1 MHEES
6 LYFSVMISWMV
17 PWLCQLQHFRAQI
30 AWSESA
36 WELYRWISENCCGSE
51 SLSQKHEWPTRRD
64 RSQLRDKESRI
75 EYGWMSVTKKRDVE
89 KQYLNKMPRWLICIN
104 TFCIKENS
112 VLTATS
118 LKLFSG
124 TVLKIPFNSG
134 SYFTLISD
142 NEGGITGALGF
153 WRMCNTQ

>member
-1 MHEES
+1 
-6 LYFSVMISWMV
+6 MID
-17 PWLCQLQHFRAQI
+17 
-30 AWSESA
+30 
-36 WELYRWISENCCGSE
+36 LYRV
-51 SLSQKHEWPTRRD
+51 D
-64 RSQLRDKESRI
+64 
-75 EYGWMSVTKKRDVE
+75 
-89 KQYLNKMPRWLICIN
+89 

-142 NEGGITGALGF
+142 NEGEITGALGF